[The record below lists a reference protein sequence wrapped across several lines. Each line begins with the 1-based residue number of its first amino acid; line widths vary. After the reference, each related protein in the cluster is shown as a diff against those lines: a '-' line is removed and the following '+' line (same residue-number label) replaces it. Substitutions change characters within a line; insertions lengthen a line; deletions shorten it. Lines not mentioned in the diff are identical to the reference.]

1 MFKRFLKFGMVGGIG
16 TIVNLVIFALLSFA
30 GVNYMLSSVMAFV
43 IAATSNY
50 LLNSVWVF
58 NDRGHKRSKTLWAKF
73 MCVSIFSLLINLS
86 VLYIMENYTMP
97 VLMNFWIVR
106 EIVEITAGI
115 LNVKTISK
123 ITALY
128 SQAAGIAFSMI
139 FNFIGNNFITFKEK

>member
-50 LLNSVWVF
+50 LLNSILVF

-86 VLYIMENYTMP
+86 VLYIMENYIMP